1 MLPALL
7 GAIGRGVAVN
17 AMTKPDKHVDAPDK
31 QRLAESFPKFGI
43 SSPSFKPSNITN
55 ASSLPTTA
63 VNDNSITSKTAD
75 GIFKS
80 VLNVLTRIEQSM
92 KQQVQL
98 AIADNKANREMM
110 LEKGDNANAFGK
122 SGEDTG
128 IRNATD
134 EMGLLGT
141 ALAAGVLGVI
151 AFKDEIAEG
160 VKTMKSLWEWVN
172 KNIVSK
178 MPDAVS
184 FNESLMDPSSGRTA
198 NTWTEGLMGGHKDDV
213 VGPAGNNKTT
223 NYQRGVYSAFKK
235 AGYSRKGALALS
247 AEVGRENSFDPNLM
261 FGGHRDPHNKATN
274 VGIFSYQGDR
284 NTKLKAFM
292 KERGLMKKNGS
303 FNQSQASLDAMAE
316 FTRTEMNQRGEG
328 DIAKY
333 LSLENADRDKAA
345 RMLGK
350 RHIKWRF
357 DDPKYAHHHAAR
369 NRYYNQVEQAT
380 ANQPLRS
387 IDQPKPGFNATGG
400 LWNLTQKTLTPSQ
413 AVVPVKKLTPP
424 TPTKPPVKFNSSL
437 KPATASIPS
446 RRATKTA
453 MASPTVIAP
462 TIVQGNQGTAGRGSG
477 GVPAPGKTPTT
488 LSYQQ
493 YFRV

>member
-110 LEKGDNANAFGK
+110 LEKGDDANAFGK

-160 VKTMKSLWEWVN
+160 VKTMKSLWEWVSN
-172 KNIVSK
+172 RGNEHRTQEQI
-178 MPDAVS
+178 AVGQEAAS
-184 FNESLMDPSSGRTA
+184 GIDDILTGGKKVGDPIFVGGPRGSTKGGRTPQQKIDLSGKYSGTKIGGMLSSIRWA
-198 NTWTEGLMGGHKDDV
+198 EGT
-213 VGPAGNNKTT
+213 AG
-223 NYQRGVYSAFKK
+223 AD
-235 AGYSRKGALALS
+235 GYGTR
-247 AEVGRENSFDPNLM
+247 
-261 FGGHRDPHNKATN
+261 FGGGKFTPGKGHPGGTVTANGYTSSAAGAYQFLGDTWKNTASTLGLKD
-274 VGIFSYQGDR
+274 FSK
-284 NTKLKAFM
+284 T
-292 KERGLMKKNGS
+292 
-303 FNQSQASLDAMAE
+303 SQ
-316 FTRTEMNQRGEG
+316 
-328 DIAKY
+328 
-333 LSLENADRDKAA
+333 DKAA
-345 RMLGK
+345 VYLAMQRLNNKGIKVNSEADLERLLAKEGMSPRILHALAGEWASLPNHNNRSQYGQPVKK
-350 RHIKWRF
+350 RGDLNAVF
-357 DDPKYAHHHAAR
+357 YNNAAG
-369 NRYYNQVEQAT
+369 AT
-380 ANQPLRS
+380 PTALSKSTIQPAQS
-387 IDQPKPGFNATGG
+387 A
-400 LWNLTQKTLTPSQ
+400 
-413 AVVPVKKLTPP
+413 VPVKRP
-424 TPTKPPVKFNSSL
+424 THRGDTVTKPLVKFNSSL